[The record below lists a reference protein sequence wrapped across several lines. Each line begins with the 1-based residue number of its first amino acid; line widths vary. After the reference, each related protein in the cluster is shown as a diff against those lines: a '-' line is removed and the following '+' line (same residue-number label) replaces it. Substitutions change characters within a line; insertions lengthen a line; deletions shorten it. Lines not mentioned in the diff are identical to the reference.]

1 MKKVYVFLAEGF
13 EEIEAVTP
21 IDLLRRAGAL
31 VTTLSITDSL
41 TVTGARGV
49 PFVADALLKECDCR
63 DADLIVLPGGCP
75 GFENLAA
82 SDEVIEVIKFMQSE
96 GRLVSA
102 ICGAP
107 AAVLGAHGFLK
118 DYAAVCYPGMEDM
131 LDCKRVAASDVC
143 VDKNVITS
151 KSAATAMEFAL
162 TLITALMGDD
172 KCQEIKK
179 SIVYNG

>member
-82 SDEVIEVIKFMQSE
+82 SNEVIEVIKFMQSE

-118 DYAAVCYPGMEDM
+118 DYAAVCYPGMEDEM
-131 LDCKRVAASDVC
+131 ADAVMCDEDAVQDGNIVTGRAAGTAFAFGLKLVEAIC
-143 VDKNVITS
+143 GAQ
-151 KSAATAMEFAL
+151 SAQKIAT
-162 TLITALMGDD
+162 GVV
-172 KCQEIKK
+172 
-179 SIVYNG
+179 SR